1 MFVINE
7 YYHIYNRG
15 AHKSPIFLD
24 KIDYQRF
31 LYLLYI
37 ANSNKPLHFYILK
50 QSDAFLCERQDQ
62 YVDIVAYCLMPNHF
76 HIAVKEIV
84 EGGISRFV
92 HKLCTA
98 YVMYYNFKYDHSG
111 TIFQGPYNAKHVDSD
126 GYLLTFTQLPS

>member
-31 LYLLYI
+31 
-37 ANSNKPLHFYILK
+37 FYILK